1 MKIVKSVANS
11 IWSLF
16 CAIGQARYAA
26 ELARNQKW
34 EQAQAL
40 YKN

>member
-1 MKIVKSVANS
+1 MKIVKSILNAV
-11 IWSLF
+11 WEFF
-16 CAIGQARYAA
+16 CAVGQARYAA